1 MVTNHSLTTMF
12 CLEDSMTIQNTIQNI
27 GLFHSEL
34 VACGLPISGCSSDG
48 TIHFL
53 APDENNIAP
62 LVLAAHGQPLS
73 SDECLALQAALT
85 EEQWLAYQD
94 ARKAP
99 VRAMRAERYKSVTDP
114 LFMAA
119 MEESTTLFDAVEQ
132 VYNVKVDKT
141 KWDSWIQEK
150 SKIREEFP
158 YE

>member
-1 MVTNHSLTTMF
+1 MN
-12 CLEDSMTIQNTIQNI
+12 IQNV

-34 VACGLPISGCSSDG
+34 VECGLSISGCSSDG

-73 SDECLALQAALT
+73 SDECLALMAVLT

-94 ARKAP
+94 CRKAP
-99 VRAMRAERYKSVTDP
+99 IRAMRAERYKNETDA

-132 VYNVKVDKT
+132 VYNVRVDKT
-141 KWDSWIQEK
+141 KWDAWLSAK
-150 SKIREEFP
+150 SEIRLANP
-158 YE
+158 YLE

>member
-1 MVTNHSLTTMF
+1 
-12 CLEDSMTIQNTIQNI
+12 MTIQNTIQNI

-73 SDECLALQAALT
+73 SDECQALQAVLT
-85 EEQWLAYQD
+85 EQQWLAYQE

-99 VRAMRAERYKSVTDP
+99 VRAMRAERYKIETDA
-114 LFMAA
+114 LFLKCFEDATVVEDGDYYNCKVAKTDFDGWKAA
-119 MEESTTLFDAVEQ
+119 KQ
-132 VYNVKVDKT
+132 
-141 KWDSWIQEK
+141 I
-150 SKIREEFP
+150 IREELP
-158 YE
+158 YPS